1 MNLMEEILTKKITL
15 EEAYCKGHNYIAS
28 LLISDLNNNDRH
40 TTAILNTINFVES
53 ALAQKYM
60 EEKGYIRDNQAGI
73 DIWRKKV

>member
-1 MNLMEEILTKKITL
+1 MNLMEEILTKEITL

-28 LLISDLNNNDRH
+28 LMVSDLEHNEPG
-40 TTAILNTINFVES
+40 TTAILNAINFVES

-60 EEKGYIRDNQAGI
+60 KEKGYIRDNQAGI